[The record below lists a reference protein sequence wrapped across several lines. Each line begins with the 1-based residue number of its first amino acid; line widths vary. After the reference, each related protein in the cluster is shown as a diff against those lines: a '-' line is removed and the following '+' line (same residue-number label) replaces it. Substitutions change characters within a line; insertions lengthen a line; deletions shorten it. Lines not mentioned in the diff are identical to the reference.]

1 MKRILFEVVLV
12 LGLAAAGYFAWT
24 HSKATGKADKQL
36 QELTEQ
42 KNELQTK
49 LETTEKQL
57 SEQAEA
63 VKTMGPKAQQFDAAQ
78 GALSGGQ
85 VLDDL
90 EKLYAG
96 KKGLSS
102 EQQLGLGVVRLL
114 SKGPQDQGA
123 LQALNK
129 TLEQIDWQRNQ
140 KIICATQNALAA
152 AGKDVKVLA
161 ECARVVSLSSEAS
174 AAPASAASAPVAP
187 TSAPASAAGSGAKP
201 GAPTPAA
208 GAKPT
213 AAPNPAAP
221 KDGKK
226 P

>member
-24 HSKATGKADKQL
+24 HSKASGKADKQL

-42 KNELQTK
+42 KTDLQAK
-49 LETTEKQL
+49 LDAAEKQL
-57 SEQAEA
+57 ADQSEA
-63 VKTMGPKAQQFDAAQ
+63 VKAMGPKAQQFDAAQ

-85 VLDDL
+85 VLEDL

-161 ECARVVSLSSEAS
+161 ECARVVSLTPDSGAGAAS
-174 AAPASAASAPVAP
+174 AAAPAASAAAAASE
-187 TSAPASAAGSGAKP
+187 PAAKP
-201 GAPTPAA
+201 
-208 GAKPT
+208 
-213 AAPNPAAP
+213 
-221 KDGKK
+221 KDPKK

>member
-1 MKRILFEVVLV
+1 MKRILFEVILV
-12 LGLAAAGYFAWT
+12 IGLAVASYFAWAQN
-24 HSKATGKADKQL
+24 KASSSAGGQL
-36 QELTEQ
+36 KDLTEQ
-42 KNELQTK
+42 KKELEEK
-49 LETTEKQL
+49 LEATEKQL
-57 SEQAEA
+57 AEQTETL
-63 VKTMGPKAQQFDAAQ
+63 KTMGPKAQQFDAAQ

-85 VLDDL
+85 VLEDL

-96 KKGLSS
+96 KKGLSN

-129 TLEQIDWQRNQ
+129 TLEQIDWNRNQ

-161 ECARVVSLSSEAS
+161 ECGKKVSLAEATAPPAAAASAAVAASEAKSEAS
-174 AAPASAASAPVAP
+174 AAK
-187 TSAPASAAGSGAKP
+187 G
-201 GAPTPAA
+201 
-208 GAKPT
+208 
-213 AAPNPAAP
+213 
-221 KDGKK
+221 KDSKK

>member
-24 HSKATGKADKQL
+24 HSKASGKADKQL

-42 KNELQTK
+42 KTDLQAK
-49 LETTEKQL
+49 LVAAEKQL
-57 SEQAEA
+57 ADQAEA
-63 VKTMGPKAQQFDAAQ
+63 VKSMGPKAQQFDAAQ

-85 VLDDL
+85 VLEDL

-161 ECARVVSLSSEAS
+161 ECARVVSLTPEGGA
-174 AAPASAASAPVAP
+174 AAPAAAASAP
-187 TSAPASAAGSGAKP
+187 APAASETQASK
-201 GAPTPAA
+201 
-208 GAKPT
+208 
-213 AAPNPAAP
+213 P
-221 KDGKK
+221 KDAKK

>member
-24 HSKATGKADKQL
+24 HSKASGKADKQL

-42 KNELQTK
+42 KTDLQAK
-49 LETTEKQL
+49 LEAAEKQL
-57 SEQAEA
+57 ADQAEA
-63 VKTMGPKAQQFDAAQ
+63 VKSMGPKAQQFDAAQ

-85 VLDDL
+85 VLEDL

-161 ECARVVSLSSEAS
+161 ECARVVSLTPEGGA
-174 AAPASAASAPVAP
+174 AAPAAAASAP
-187 TSAPASAAGSGAKP
+187 APAASE
-201 GAPTPAA
+201 TQ
-208 GAKPT
+208 
-213 AAPNPAAP
+213 AP
-221 KDGKK
+221 KPKDTKK

>member
-1 MKRILFEVVLV
+1 MKRILFEIILV
-12 LGLAAAGYFAWT
+12 IGLGVAGYFAWAQHT
-24 HSKATGKADKQL
+24 ASSSTGGQL
-36 QELTEQ
+36 KELTEQ
-42 KNELQTK
+42 KSELESK
-49 LETTEKQL
+49 LDTAEKQL
-57 SEQAEA
+57 QQQAESIQQ
-63 VKTMGPKAQQFDAAQ
+63 MGPKAQQLDAAR

-90 EKLYAG
+90 EKLYSG
-96 KKGLSS
+96 KKGLSN

-129 TLEQIDWQRNQ
+129 TLEQIDWNRNQ

-161 ECARVVSLSSEAS
+161 ECAKTVSLS
-174 AAPASAASAPVAP
+174 PASAAAPAASAG
-187 TSAPASAAGSGAKP
+187 SESASAAKGTDS
-201 GAPTPAA
+201 
-208 GAKPT
+208 
-213 AAPNPAAP
+213 
-221 KDGKK
+221 KK

>member
-1 MKRILFEVVLV
+1 MKRILFEVVIV
-12 LGLAAAGYFAWT
+12 LGLAAAGYFAWAN
-24 HSKATGKADKQL
+24 SKASGKADKQL

-42 KNELQTK
+42 KTDLQSK
-49 LETTEKQL
+49 LEAAEKQL
-57 SEQAEA
+57 ADQAEA
-63 VKTMGPKAQQFDAAQ
+63 VKSMGPKAQQFDAAQ

-85 VLDDL
+85 VLEDL

-161 ECARVVSLSSEAS
+161 ECARVVSLTPEGGA
-174 AAPASAASAPVAP
+174 AAPAATASAP
-187 TSAPASAAGSGAKP
+187 APAASE
-201 GAPTPAA
+201 TQ
-208 GAKPT
+208 
-213 AAPNPAAP
+213 AP
-221 KDGKK
+221 KPKDAKK

>member
-12 LGLAAAGYFAWT
+12 LALAAAGYFAWAN
-24 HSKATGKADKQL
+24 SKASGKTGKQL

-42 KNELQTK
+42 KTELQDK
-49 LETTEKQL
+49 LEAAEKQL
-57 SEQAEA
+57 AEQSEA

-78 GALSGGQ
+78 GAFSGGQ

-161 ECARVVSLSSEAS
+161 ECARVVSLRAEGSAS
-174 AAPASAASAPVAP
+174 PAASASSPASP
-187 TSAPASAAGSGAKP
+187 ASAPASGPAAKP
-201 GAPTPAA
+201 GATPPAA
-208 GAKPT
+208 GAKP
-213 AAPNPAAP
+213 APSPT

>member
-12 LGLAAAGYFAWT
+12 LGLAAAGYFAWAG
-24 HSKATGKADKQL
+24 SKASGKADKQL

-42 KNELQTK
+42 KTELQSK
-49 LETTEKQL
+49 LEAAEKQL
-57 SEQAEA
+57 ADQAEA
-63 VKTMGPKAQQFDAAQ
+63 VKSMGPKAQQFDAAQ

-161 ECARVVSLSSEAS
+161 ECARVVSLTPEAGA
-174 AAPASAASAPVAP
+174 AAPTAAASAPA
-187 TSAPASAAGSGAKP
+187 AAASEAAAAKP
-201 GAPTPAA
+201 
-208 GAKPT
+208 
-213 AAPNPAAP
+213 
-221 KDGKK
+221 KDTKK

>member
-24 HSKATGKADKQL
+24 HSKASGKADKQL

-42 KNELQTK
+42 KTDLQAK
-49 LETTEKQL
+49 LDAAEKQL
-57 SEQAEA
+57 ADQAEA
-63 VKTMGPKAQQFDAAQ
+63 VKAMGPKAQQFDAAQ

-85 VLDDL
+85 VLEDL

-161 ECARVVSLSSEAS
+161 ECARVVSLTPDSGAGTAS
-174 AAPASAASAPVAP
+174 AAAPAASAAAAASE
-187 TSAPASAAGSGAKP
+187 PAAKP
-201 GAPTPAA
+201 
-208 GAKPT
+208 
-213 AAPNPAAP
+213 
-221 KDGKK
+221 KDPKK

>member
-12 LGLAAAGYFAWT
+12 LGLAAAGYFAWAN
-24 HSKATGKADKQL
+24 SKASGKADKQL

-42 KNELQTK
+42 KTDLQSK
-49 LETTEKQL
+49 LEAAEKQL
-57 SEQAEA
+57 ADQAEA
-63 VKTMGPKAQQFDAAQ
+63 VKSMGPKAQQFDAAQ

-85 VLDDL
+85 VLEDL

-161 ECARVVSLSSEAS
+161 ECARVVSLTPEAGA
-174 AAPASAASAPVAP
+174 AAPTAAASAPA
-187 TSAPASAAGSGAKP
+187 AAASEAAAAKP
-201 GAPTPAA
+201 
-208 GAKPT
+208 
-213 AAPNPAAP
+213 
-221 KDGKK
+221 KDTKK

>member
-24 HSKATGKADKQL
+24 HSKASGKADKQL

-42 KNELQTK
+42 KTDLQAK
-49 LETTEKQL
+49 LEAAEKQL
-57 SEQAEA
+57 ADQAEA
-63 VKTMGPKAQQFDAAQ
+63 VKSMGPKAQQFDAAQ

-161 ECARVVSLSSEAS
+161 ECARVVSLTSEAGT
-174 AAPASAASAPVAP
+174 AAPAAAASAPA
-187 TSAPASAAGSGAKP
+187 AAASDAQAAKP
-201 GAPTPAA
+201 
-208 GAKPT
+208 
-213 AAPNPAAP
+213 
-221 KDGKK
+221 KDAKK

>member
-12 LGLAAAGYFAWT
+12 LGLAAAGYFAWAG
-24 HSKATGKADKQL
+24 SKASGKADKQL

-42 KNELQTK
+42 KTELQSK
-49 LETTEKQL
+49 LEAAEKQL
-57 SEQAEA
+57 ADQAEA
-63 VKTMGPKAQQFDAAQ
+63 VKSMGPKAQQFDAAQ

-90 EKLYAG
+90 EKLSAG

-161 ECARVVSLSSEAS
+161 ECARVVSLTPEGAA
-174 AAPASAASAPVAP
+174 AAPAAAASAPAAP
-187 TSAPASAAGSGAKP
+187 ASAPASAAGAKQ
-201 GAPTPAA
+201 GAPATA
-208 GAKPT
+208 AKPT
-213 AAPNPAAP
+213 AAPAA
-221 KDGKK
+221 KDAKK

>member
-24 HSKATGKADKQL
+24 HSKASGKADKQL

-42 KNELQTK
+42 KTDLQAK
-49 LETTEKQL
+49 LDAAEKQL
-57 SEQAEA
+57 ADQAEA
-63 VKTMGPKAQQFDAAQ
+63 VKSMGPKAQQFDAAQ

-85 VLDDL
+85 VLEDL

-161 ECARVVSLSSEAS
+161 ECARVVSLTPEGGA
-174 AAPASAASAPVAP
+174 AAPAAAASAPA
-187 TSAPASAAGSGAKP
+187 AAASEAQAAKP
-201 GAPTPAA
+201 
-208 GAKPT
+208 
-213 AAPNPAAP
+213 
-221 KDGKK
+221 KDAKK

>member
-1 MKRILFEVVLV
+1 MKRVLFEVILV
-12 LGLAAAGYFAWT
+12 IGLAVAAYFAWAQN
-24 HSKATGKADKQL
+24 KASSSAGGQL
-36 QELTEQ
+36 KDLTEQ
-42 KNELQTK
+42 KKALEEQLDAAQKQVAEQT
-49 LETTEKQL
+49 
-57 SEQAEA
+57 EA
-63 VKTMGPKAQQFDAAQ
+63 IKAMGPKAQQFDAAQ

-96 KKGLSS
+96 KKVLSN

-129 TLEQIDWQRNQ
+129 TLEQIDWNRNQ

-161 ECARVVSLSSEAS
+161 ECAKKVSLAEVAAPP
-174 AAPASAASAPVAP
+174 AAPASAAAAQ
-187 TSAPASAAGSGAKP
+187 TEASAASAK
-201 GAPTPAA
+201 
-208 GAKPT
+208 
-213 AAPNPAAP
+213 NN
-221 KDGKK
+221 KK

>member
-24 HSKATGKADKQL
+24 HSKASGKADKQL

-42 KNELQTK
+42 KTDLQTK
-49 LETTEKQL
+49 LDAAEKQL
-57 SEQAEA
+57 ADQAEA
-63 VKTMGPKAQQFDAAQ
+63 VKSMGPKAQQFDAAQ

-85 VLDDL
+85 VLEDL

-161 ECARVVSLSSEAS
+161 ECARVVSLTPEGGA
-174 AAPASAASAPVAP
+174 AAPAAAASAP
-187 TSAPASAAGSGAKP
+187 APAASE
-201 GAPTPAA
+201 TQ
-208 GAKPT
+208 
-213 AAPNPAAP
+213 AP
-221 KDGKK
+221 KPKDTKK

>member
-1 MKRILFEVVLV
+1 MKRIIFELVLV
-12 LGLAAAGYFAWT
+12 IGLAVAGWFAWSQ
-24 HSKATGKADKQL
+24 HKASGNASGQL
-36 QELTEQ
+36 KELTEQ
-42 KNELQTK
+42 KTELQDK
-49 LETTEKQL
+49 LGAAEKQL
-57 SEQAEA
+57 ADQAEQIKA
-63 VKTMGPKAQQFDAAQ
+63 MGPKAQQFDAAQ

-85 VLDDL
+85 VLEDL

-96 KKGLSS
+96 NKKGLSN

-129 TLEQIDWQRNQ
+129 TLEQIDWNRNQ

-161 ECARVVSLSSEAS
+161 ECAKKVSLLSESVAAP
-174 AAPASAASAPVAP
+174 AAPASAPAAAASQVE
-187 TSAPASAAGSGAKP
+187 SAAAAK
-201 GAPTPAA
+201 ATPAA
-208 GAKPT
+208 SKAKES
-213 AAPNPAAP
+213 
-221 KDGKK
+221 KK

>member
-24 HSKATGKADKQL
+24 HSKASGKADKQL

-42 KNELQTK
+42 KTDLQTK
-49 LETTEKQL
+49 LDAAEKQL
-57 SEQAEA
+57 ADQAEA
-63 VKTMGPKAQQFDAAQ
+63 VKNMGPKAQQFDAAQ

-85 VLDDL
+85 VLEDL

-161 ECARVVSLSSEAS
+161 ECARVVSLTPEAGA
-174 AAPASAASAPVAP
+174 AAPAAAASAPAAAA
-187 TSAPASAAGSGAKP
+187 SEAPAAKP
-201 GAPTPAA
+201 
-208 GAKPT
+208 
-213 AAPNPAAP
+213 
-221 KDGKK
+221 KDAKK

>member
-12 LGLAAAGYFAWT
+12 LGLAAAGYFAWAN
-24 HSKATGKADKQL
+24 SKASGKADKQL

-42 KNELQTK
+42 KTELQAK
-49 LETTEKQL
+49 LETAEKQL
-57 SEQAEA
+57 AEQTDAL
-63 VKTMGPKAQQFDAAQ
+63 KTMGPKAQQFDAAQ
-78 GALSGGQ
+78 GAFSGGQ

-161 ECARVVSLSSEAS
+161 ECARVVSLSNETS
-174 AAPASAASAPVAP
+174 APPASAASAPVAP
-187 TSAPASAAGSGAKP
+187 ASTPGAGAKP

-208 GAKPT
+208 AAKP
-213 AAPNPAAP
+213 AAPPNTAAP

>member
-1 MKRILFEVVLV
+1 MKRILFEIILV
-12 LGLAAAGYFAWT
+12 IGLGVAGYFAWAQ
-24 HSKATGKADKQL
+24 HKASSSTGGQL
-36 QELTEQ
+36 KELTEQ
-42 KNELQTK
+42 KSELESK
-49 LETTEKQL
+49 LDTAEKQL
-57 SEQAEA
+57 QQQAESIQQ
-63 VKTMGPKAQQFDAAQ
+63 MGPKAQQLDAAR

-90 EKLYAG
+90 EKLYSG
-96 KKGLSS
+96 KKGLSN

-129 TLEQIDWQRNQ
+129 TLEQIDWNRNQ

-161 ECARVVSLSSEAS
+161 ECAMTVSLS
-174 AAPASAASAPVAP
+174 PASAAAPA
-187 TSAPASAAGSGAKP
+187 ASAASESASAAKS
-201 GAPTPAA
+201 T
-208 GAKPT
+208 
-213 AAPNPAAP
+213 
-221 KDGKK
+221 DSKK

>member
-12 LGLAAAGYFAWT
+12 LGLAAAGYFAWAG
-24 HSKATGKADKQL
+24 SKASGKADKQL

-42 KNELQTK
+42 KTELQSK
-49 LETTEKQL
+49 LEAAEKQL
-57 SEQAEA
+57 ADQAEA
-63 VKTMGPKAQQFDAAQ
+63 VKSMGPKAQQFDAAQ

-161 ECARVVSLSSEAS
+161 ECARVVSLTPEGGA
-174 AAPASAASAPVAP
+174 AAPAAAASAPAAP
-187 TSAPASAAGSGAKP
+187 ASAPASAAGAKQ
-201 GAPTPAA
+201 GAPATA
-208 GAKPT
+208 AKPT
-213 AAPNPAAP
+213 AAPAA
-221 KDGKK
+221 KDAKK

>member
-1 MKRILFEVVLV
+1 MKRILFEVILV
-12 LGLAAAGYFAWT
+12 IGLAVAGYFAWAQN
-24 HSKATGKADKQL
+24 KASSSAGGQL
-36 QELTEQ
+36 KDLTEQ
-42 KNELQTK
+42 KKELEEK
-49 LETTEKQL
+49 LEAAEKQL
-57 SEQAEA
+57 AEQTEA
-63 VKTMGPKAQQFDAAQ
+63 LKTMGPKAQQFDAAQ

-85 VLDDL
+85 VLEDL

-96 KKGLSS
+96 KKGLSN

-129 TLEQIDWQRNQ
+129 TLEQIDWNRNQ

-161 ECARVVSLSSEAS
+161 ECGKKVSLAEATAPPAAAASAAVAASEAKSEAS
-174 AAPASAASAPVAP
+174 AAK
-187 TSAPASAAGSGAKP
+187 G
-201 GAPTPAA
+201 
-208 GAKPT
+208 
-213 AAPNPAAP
+213 
-221 KDGKK
+221 KDSKK

>member
-1 MKRILFEVVLV
+1 MKRILFEVILV
-12 LGLAAAGYFAWT
+12 IALGVAGYFAW
-24 HSKATGKADKQL
+24 SQNKASSSAGGQL
-36 QELTEQ
+36 KDLTEQ
-42 KNELQTK
+42 KSELQGK
-49 LETTEKQL
+49 LEAAEKQL
-57 SEQAEA
+57 QAQAESL
-63 VKTMGPKAQQFDAAQ
+63 KQMGPRAQQFDAASS
-78 GALSGGQ
+78 ALSGGQ

-96 KKGLSS
+96 KKGLSN

-129 TLEQIDWQRNQ
+129 TLEQIDWNRNQ

-161 ECARVVSLSSEAS
+161 ECQKTVSLAAENAPAQAPASPASSPSAS
-174 AAPASAASAPVAP
+174 PASAASEP
-187 TSAPASAAGSGAKP
+187 TSP
-201 GAPTPAA
+201 G
-208 GAKPT
+208 K
-213 AAPNPAAP
+213 P
-221 KDGKK
+221 KDSKK